1 MNNNR
6 ILKYSRKIENKYIK
20 KKTKKNTNTNYTK
33 LDDNLIELFKT
44 HLNLLNSKYLE
55 LDENKISKHF
65 DNLENS
71 LKQENIKT
79 IDKIYLLEHLNS
91 ILNYSIEYK
100 KNIEEIN

>member
-1 MNNNR
+1 MNNNK

-20 KKTKKNTNTNYTK
+20 KKTKKNTNYTK
-33 LDDNLIELFKT
+33 LDENLNELFKI
-44 HLNLLNSKYLE
+44 HLSLLNSTNLE
-55 LDENKISKHF
+55 LDNNKIAEHF

-71 LKQENIKT
+71 LKQENITT

>member
-1 MNNNR
+1 MNNNK

-20 KKTKKNTNTNYTK
+20 KKTKKNTNYTK
-33 LDDNLIELFKT
+33 LDENLNELFKI
-44 HLNLLNSKYLE
+44 HLSLLNSTNLE
-55 LDENKISKHF
+55 LDNNKIAEHF

-71 LKQENIKT
+71 LKQENITT

-91 ILNYSIEYK
+91 ILNFSIEYK